1 MLYCPNAACPDRIR
15 WGVIHFVS
23 RSAMDIRGLGERTV
37 GQLIEGGLV
46 RDFADLYRLKADDL
60 MRLEGFADISAG
72 NLVASIEDSK
82 ALPLS
87 RLLFALGIRHVGGS
101 AAQLLARRFENL
113 DALMRA
119 ERSEIAAVHGIGE
132 TTADAV
138 VAFFADEKNRG
149 LVERLREAG
158 LDLTEPVERAERSS
172 LAGRTFVVTG
182 THAVSRTEL
191 TSFIERHGGRVTG
204 SVSKSTDFL
213 VAGESPG
220 SKLDRARE
228 LGVEVIDE
236 PALRELAAADDG
248 EPAQD

>member
-37 GQLIEGGLV
+37 AQLIEGGLV
-46 RDFADLYRLKADDL
+46 HDFADLYHLKADDL
-60 MRLEGFADISAG
+60 MRLEGFADISAR
-72 NLVASIEDSK
+72 NLVASIQDSK

-138 VAFFADEKNRG
+138 VAFFGDEKNRG
-149 LVERLREAG
+149 LIERLREAG

-182 THAVSRTEL
+182 SHAVSRKDL

-204 SVSKSTDFL
+204 SVSKSTDYL

-220 SKLDRARE
+220 SKLERARE
-228 LGVEVIDE
+228 LGVKVIDE